1 MKLHIFHI
9 VRCITGKLCGVASV
23 CLIQPVAFYI
33 LMLDGMVT
41 FSVFSF
47 LVLCREHNPKH
58 EPEESTSTGL
68 FGSLKSFAFGLRNFW
83 KKL

>member
-1 MKLHIFHI
+1 
-9 VRCITGKLCGVASV
+9 
-23 CLIQPVAFYI
+23 
-33 LMLDGMVT
+33 MLDGMVT

-68 FGSLKSFAFGLRNFW
+68 FGSLKSFAYGLRNFW